1 MDFFLIVG
9 AEMVSRCLKRP
20 QMSREGVPPARKPF
34 KERFRA
40 PRARKV
46 ENIVQNALICTI
58 LVVPTGDNVGNYC
71 SKMRPFLLFQLFQK
85 TKFYVPCYKF

>member
-1 MDFFLIVG
+1 
-9 AEMVSRCLKRP
+9 MVSRCLKRP

-71 SKMRPFLLFQLFQK
+71 SSSPRNIAWQDTWGLGNRFALRKIIGVLEPLR
-85 TKFYVPCYKF
+85 V

>member
-1 MDFFLIVG
+1 
-9 AEMVSRCLKRP
+9 MVSRCLKRP

-71 SKMRPFLLFQLFQK
+71 RQQPAEREARRRTSM
-85 TKFYVPCYKF
+85 TE

>member
-1 MDFFLIVG
+1 
-9 AEMVSRCLKRP
+9 MVSRCLKRP

-71 SKMRPFLLFQLFQK
+71 RLTRLGKNTTFAPPKK
-85 TKFYVPCYKF
+85 TAMVRNGEKWSQR